1 MNTSALA
8 ERIQSIRTTDVTD
21 TGAGLIV
28 RDSRTPYL
36 KLYIHPAGVFRS
48 RWEYPQP
55 NRRGR
60 IPGLTD
66 ADLATVA
73 EIPRRT
79 IDLGMFRLPDDLD
92 AATEMIR
99 RHLDRQAFQIAPH
112 RLHHPIPRRKTMDAY
127 RDLIDDLLDRRQADR
142 ERQIRERKETK
153 DRVEHRFGAE
163 ESDREPSAAEL
174 ERAARVARAARDR
187 DVRISRN
194 RAALANALAT
204 AGGPSLIAAFVIDE
218 LDGFTSG
225 KSMFHVEQRVDYDS
239 HDRSLIKEAAV
250 RLAAA
255 RVALTAEERERLELM
270 LDELLDLVNRV
281 PDRVLAVKHMSR
293 RAYAPALALIA
304 WWLKRAA

>member
-1 MNTSALA
+1 MNISALA

-112 RLHHPIPRRKTMDAY
+112 RLHHPMPRRKVMEAY
-127 RDLIDDLLDRRQADR
+127 RDLTDDLMDRKKADR
-142 ERQIRERKETK
+142 ERRIREQRAVQARGGRKI
-153 DRVEHRFGAE
+153 AP
-163 ESDREPSAAEL
+163 ESDREPSADEL
-174 ERAARVARAARDR
+174 ERAARAARDERDR
-187 DVRISRN
+187 DVRIARN
-194 RAALANALAT
+194 RAAIANALAT
-204 AGGPSLIAAFVIDE
+204 ADGPSLIAAFVIDE
-218 LDGFTSG
+218 LDLITGNTAV
-225 KSMFHVEQRVDYDS
+225 FHVEQRVDYGS

-250 RLAAA
+250 RLSST
-255 RVALTAEERERLELM
+255 RVALTTENRERLEM
-270 LDELLDLVNRV
+270 VLDTLLDLVNRV
-281 PDRVLAVKHMSR
+281 PDRVLAAKHMSR

-304 WWLKRAA
+304 WWLKRSA